1 MKIQEL
7 RIGNLINQHGQITKV
22 YHLDIGGK
30 SFYIIN
36 DMPIH
41 KETFRHRDTHEL
53 IYSPVPL
60 TEEWLIKFG
69 FQELNMFWRIPVED
83 GVFFE
88 VGYITDDKNFQFE
101 SPLSMGDEIN
111 LEYVHQLQNLYYA
124 LTGKE
129 LVLGEA

>member
-30 SFYIIN
+30 SFYRIN

-53 IYSPVPL
+53 VYTPLPL
-60 TEEWLIKFG
+60 TEEWLINFG
-69 FQELNMFWRIPVED
+69 FKKDSDIAFHIHSNNNHIIYIY
-83 GVFFE
+83 FE
-88 VGYITDDKNFQFE
+88 EMRDCFAMIYNGSQFCT
-101 SPLSMGDEIN
+101 IQ
-111 LEYVHQLQNLYYA
+111 YVHQLQNLYYA
-124 LTGKE
+124 LTCTE